1 MRFRDKKPRQWQN
14 TGHCR
19 TFYTDIDNNNKVS
32 NVKTLIALP
41 SWTKFTGYSPEENM
55 LYRITW
61 TRANV
66 ACFHINHVK

>member
-1 MRFRDKKPRQWQN
+1 MRFRDKNEDSGKIL
-14 TGHCR
+14 GIAEF
-19 TFYTDIDNNNKVS
+19 FYTDIDNNNKVS

-61 TRANV
+61 RRANV